1 MADELQALLDRIDR
15 DGIQRG
21 EAEKEKIVAAAKAEA
36 TALVAAAQEQ
46 AAKLVADAQA
56 ETTRMR
62 QKSEEAMR
70 QSGRQILLEVRNELQ
85 SRVQGAVASLLK
97 AELPAH
103 SVAEIITTVCSNY
116 LQKHGNE
123 ENLAV
128 LVPESQLEALSS
140 AVKSKLAEQ
149 LRERVSLAP
158 SRSLANGFKLKFEGS
173 DVLYDFSDEALT
185 EAIAAHLSPTI
196 GAILMKR

>member
-21 EAEKEKIVAAAKAEA
+21 EAEKEKIVAEAKIQAAAIVDEAQKKATKMVADAKAE
-36 TALVAAAQEQ
+36 TEM
-46 AAKLVADAQA
+46 
-56 ETTRMR
+56 MR

-85 SRVQGAVASLLK
+85 SRVQGAVSSLLK
-97 AELPAH
+97 VELHPNT
-103 SVAEIITTVCSNY
+103 VAEIIMTLCTNY
-116 LQKHGNE
+116 LEKQGNE

-128 LVPESQLEALSS
+128 LVPAGQLEALAS
-140 AVKSKLAEQ
+140 AVKAKLAEN

-158 SRSLANGFKLKFEGS
+158 SKALANGFKLSFSGS

-185 EAIAAHLSPTI
+185 EAIAAHLSPTL
-196 GAILMKR
+196 GAILMKA

>member
-21 EAEKEKIVAAAKAEA
+21 EEEREKIISAAKDEA
-36 TALVAAAQEQ
+36 ASIVSAAQEQ

-56 ETTRMR
+56 ETAMMR

-70 QSGRQILLEVRNELQ
+70 QSGRQILLELRHELESRVHEAVAGLLKSELQ
-85 SRVQGAVASLLK
+85 TCTVAD
-97 AELPAH
+97 
-103 SVAEIITTVCSNY
+103 IITSLCSNY
-116 LQKHGNE
+116 LEKHGNE
-123 ENLAV
+123 ENLTA
-128 LVPESQLEALSS
+128 LVSEGQLESLTA
-140 AVKSKLAEQ
+140 AVKSKLAAN

-158 SRSLANGFKLKFEGS
+158 SRTLANGFKLIFSGS

-185 EAIAAHLSPTI
+185 EALAAHLSPALA
-196 GAILMKR
+196 AILMK

>member
-21 EAEKEKIVAAAKAEA
+21 EAEKEKIIAEAKIQAAAIVDEAQKKAAKMVADAKAE
-36 TALVAAAQEQ
+36 TEM
-46 AAKLVADAQA
+46 
-56 ETTRMR
+56 MR

-97 AELPAH
+97 AELHPNA
-103 SVAEIITTVCSNY
+103 VAEIIATLCTNY
-116 LQKHGNE
+116 LAKQGNE

-128 LVPESQLEALSS
+128 LVPECQLDALAS
-140 AVKSKLAEQ
+140 AVKAKLAEN

-158 SRSLANGFKLKFEGS
+158 SKALANGFKLSFSGS

-185 EAIAAHLSPTI
+185 EAIAAHLSPSL
-196 GAILMKR
+196 GAILMKG